1 MPHGLRK
8 IRKKRGSRTC
18 GYGRVGQHRKSG
30 SKGERRSGR
39 HKHLWSW
46 VLRYEPD
53 YFGYKGF
60 VSPKQKRLKS
70 IRCINLKEL
79 EEMALKV
86 AAESKSREKIFID
99 LEEMGYMKLLGE
111 GKITLPV
118 TVKVPLYTEA
128 ALRKIR
134 EVGGEIVSA
143 VKGENVEAEAAG

>member
-1 MPHGLRK
+1 MPHKVRK

-30 SKGERRSGR
+30 SKGERRAGR

-60 VSPKQKRLKS
+60 VSPKQKKMKNLRY
-70 IRCINLKEL
+70 INLKEL
-79 EEMALKV
+79 QEITLKMTTKV
-86 AAESKSREKIFID
+86 GEGEKIFID
-99 LEEMGYMKLLGE
+99 LKAMGYMKLLGK

-118 TVKVPLYTEA
+118 VVKVPSYTKE
-128 ALRKIR
+128 ALRKIK
-134 EVGGEIVSA
+134 EAGGEILSA
-143 VKGENVEAEAAG
+143 KEAEIEMT

>member
-1 MPHGLRK
+1 MPHKLRK

-30 SKGERRSGR
+30 SKGERRAGR

-60 VSPKQKRLKS
+60 ISPKQKKMKEVK
-70 IRCINLKEL
+70 CINVKEL
-79 EEMALKV
+79 QEMALKI
-86 AAESKSREKIFID
+86 AAETGGEEKIFID
-99 LEEMGYMKLLGE
+99 LEAMGYMKLLGG
-111 GKITLPV
+111 GKITIPV
-118 TVKVPLYTEA
+118 IVKVPSYTKE

-134 EVGGEIVSA
+134 EAGGEIVSS
-143 VKGENVEAEAAG
+143 KEAEVKAA

>member
-1 MPHGLRK
+1 MPHSLRK

-30 SKGERRSGR
+30 SKGERRAGR

-60 VSPKQKRLKS
+60 TSPKQKKAERV
-70 IRCINLKEL
+70 RCINLKDL
-79 EEMALKV
+79 EELAVKMASKV
-86 AAESKSREKIFID
+86 KKGEKIFID
-99 LEEMGYMKLLGE
+99 LGEMGYFKLLGE
-111 GKITLPV
+111 GKITVPV
-118 TVKVPLYTEA
+118 SVKVPSCTEN

-134 EVGGEIVSA
+134 DVGGEVLVTGKA
-143 VKGENVEAEAAG
+143 GEAEAD